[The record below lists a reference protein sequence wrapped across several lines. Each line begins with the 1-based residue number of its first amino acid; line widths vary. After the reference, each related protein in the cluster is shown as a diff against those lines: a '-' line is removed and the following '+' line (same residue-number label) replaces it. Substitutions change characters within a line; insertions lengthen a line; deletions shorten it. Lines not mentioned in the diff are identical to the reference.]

1 MNFSIGFP
9 IISSRWLLP
18 EVQAHP
24 AVALRQAR
32 TPEMIVFR
40 NGQSGYLGLPIK
52 PDDRTFRK
60 RLHSSALRLGYARDD
75 TFRALLDTATVL
87 SELVY
92 ETPDLGRERPLYQL
106 ELQQTQAV
114 SVHVHQRPW
123 SGESNETRTV
133 AIRGEQQHFAEALC
147 AHALETRQGRAIT
160 RQLRTLAA
168 VLWNLSRQS
177 EVSPR

>member
-1 MNFSIGFP
+1 MNFTIGFP
-9 IISSRWLLP
+9 ILSSRWLLP

-40 NGQSGYLGLPIK
+40 NGQSGYLRLPIK

-60 RLHSSALRLGYARDD
+60 RLSSALRLGYARDD
-75 TFRALLDTATVL
+75 TFRALLDTATAL
-87 SELVY
+87 SKLVY
-92 ETPDLGRERPLYQL
+92 ETPDLGCERPLYQL
-106 ELQQTQAV
+106 EVQQAQAV

-123 SGESNETRTV
+123 SGESNETHTV

-160 RQLRTLAA
+160 RQLRTLTA
-168 VLWNLSRQS
+168 VLWNLSRQP